1 MRSLRHLGFALWLAL
16 ALVVGQQGAML
27 HSLVHANESV
37 SHKKGS
43 SPAKSQCDTCSQFAS
58 FAGAV
63 GAHSS
68 ATPVVDASPPRA
80 LAGHAA
86 AAGVSTRLAYHSR
99 APPALL

>member
-16 ALVVGQQGAML
+16 ALVVGQQGSLL

-43 SPAKSQCDTCSQFAS
+43 TPAKSQCETCSQFAG
-58 FAGAV
+58 FAGAM
-63 GAHSS
+63 GANSS

-80 LAGHAA
+80 LALRASSA
-86 AAGVSTRLAYHSR
+86 DFPTRLAYRSR